1 MKALQQYGKVYL
13 TVILCFALAALLAAT
28 ATDRVIPVSE
38 AGNGDVIYLD
48 PGHGGEDG
56 GAISV
61 TGVQE
66 SGINLEIS
74 LRLRDLLHFCGK
86 TVKMTRNGDYAIYDD
101 GCDTIARKKSSDLRN
116 RVALL
121 QEAPGAILVSIH
133 ENQFSDG
140 QYHGAQV
147 FYNQASNSEALAKLM
162 QEQLRLGLDPTN
174 HREIKKSEGVYL
186 MEHIENTAILVECG
200 FLSNREEEEKLRDAS
215 YQKKI
220 ACAIG
225 SGLMEYLKAQSTV

>member
-1 MKALQQYGKVYL
+1 MEALRLYGKVYL
-13 TVILCFALAALLAAT
+13 TVILGFTLAAVLAAT

-38 AGNGDVIYLD
+38 AGSGRILYLD

-56 GAISV
+56 GAVSV

-74 LRLRDLLHFCGK
+74 LRLRDLLHFCGQS
-86 TVKMTRNGDYAIYDD
+86 VKMTRDGDYAIYDD
-101 GCDTIARKKSSDLRN
+101 GCDTIAKKKASDIRN
-116 RVALL
+116 RVARL
-121 QEAPGAILVSIH
+121 QETPGAILVSIH
-133 ENQFSDG
+133 ENQFPDG
-140 QYHGAQV
+140 QYRGAQV
-147 FYNQASNSEALAKLM
+147 FYNQAPESEALAKLM
-162 QEQLRLGLDPTN
+162 QERLRAGLDPSN
-174 HREIKKSEGVYL
+174 RRECKKSEGVYL

-200 FLSNREEEEKLRDAS
+200 FLSNREEEKMLRDAA

-225 SGLMEYLKAQSTV
+225 AGLMEYLNGQSVV